1 MIAMTSAS
9 LFLLP
14 VINLSGGNIVAGG
27 RAQMEALMFLL
38 YLLYGEQSGC
48 ASGSLRYVTVY
59 VRTIGLLLCAGL
71 FVYLLVWLYEGT

>member
-1 MIAMTSAS
+1 
-9 LFLLP
+9 
-14 VINLSGGNIVAGG
+14 
-27 RAQMEALMFLL
+27 MEALMFLL
-38 YLLYGEQSGC
+38 FLLYGEQSGC